1 MESIPNLNE
10 ARLKM
15 VYPQIADLPYVA
27 QEAVNILRGNIQLS
41 GNGIQ
46 VIAVTSSHKEEGK
59 SSVAM
64 QLAKSF
70 AALNKTAVYVDCDIR
85 KSKTLRRYQ
94 INEQVVGLTEYL
106 CGGCRL
112 QDIVYRTDNPNL
124 DLVFTGAAAPN
135 PSELL
140 SSSVF
145 EEFLEALKANYDYV
159 IVDTRYT
166 ADQRSY

>member
-59 SSVAM
+59 
-64 QLAKSF
+64 
-70 AALNKTAVYVDCDIR
+70 
-85 KSKTLRRYQ
+85 
-94 INEQVVGLTEYL
+94 
-106 CGGCRL
+106 
-112 QDIVYRTDNPNL
+112 
-124 DLVFTGAAAPN
+124 
-135 PSELL
+135 
-140 SSSVF
+140 
-145 EEFLEALKANYDYV
+145 
-159 IVDTRYT
+159 
-166 ADQRSY
+166 RS